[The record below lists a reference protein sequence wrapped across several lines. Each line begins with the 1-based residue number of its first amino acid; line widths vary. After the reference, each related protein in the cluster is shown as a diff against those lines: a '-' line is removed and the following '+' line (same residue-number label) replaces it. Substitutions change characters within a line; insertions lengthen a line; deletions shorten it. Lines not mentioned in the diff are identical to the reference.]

1 MMAEQDKVP
10 AAMRPVSEEIT
21 AISDAFCADHLDEEY
36 ARLARALT
44 AKLARKRPSP
54 LARGDRRIWAAGIV
68 HTIGRVNFL
77 HDPEQRPHLRT
88 DDLAAR
94 FGVKAQ
100 TMGNKA
106 RLIEDT
112 LRIGTMDLEWCRQDM
127 IEKNPFAWLVEI
139 NGCLADAR
147 QLPEEIQV
155 YLAERGVIPFV
166 PSGGD
171 GA

>member
-1 MMAEQDKVP
+1 MVEEEKVP
-10 AAMRPVSEEIT
+10 AAMRPVFQEIT
-21 AISDAFCADHLDEEY
+21 AVIDAFCVEHLDDEY
-36 ARLARALT
+36 ARLARGLT

-88 DDLAAR
+88 EDLAGR

-112 LRIGTMDLEWCRQDM
+112 LRIGTMELEWCRQDM
-127 IEKNPFAWLVEI
+127 IAKNPFVWLVEI
-139 NGCLADAR
+139 DGYVADAR

-155 YLAERGVIPFV
+155 FLFERGVIPFV
-166 PSGGD
+166 PSR
-171 GA
+171 GAGT